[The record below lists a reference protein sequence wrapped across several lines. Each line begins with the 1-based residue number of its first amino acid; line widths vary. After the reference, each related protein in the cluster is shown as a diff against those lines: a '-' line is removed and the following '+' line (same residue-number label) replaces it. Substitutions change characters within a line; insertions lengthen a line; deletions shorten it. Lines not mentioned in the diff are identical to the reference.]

1 MRIINNS
8 NNNNDSFFHSDLL
21 VIWTAVEQTSDYVTL
36 LPVFFFLPLYVRK
49 FTRNL
54 GTNFTS
60 FFFSFF
66 TSFIFSYS
74 YIYIYISSFYIYI
87 YIDIFITHA
96 PFDCSRLIYATILD
110 FRIDQTIFSLLLPF
124 FFSFPLSFFSFPF
137 ILADSLVS
145 FLSSNRKA

>member
-66 TSFIFSYS
+66 YFFHFFLFV
-74 YIYIYISSFYIYI
+74 YIYIYFFILYLYI

-110 FRIDQTIFSLLLPF
+110 FRSIKRFFRFLPF